1 MEELITL
8 NQLKAYDDEKT
19 NIWHNNFTTNNLT
32 AENVN
37 VSNFVANNASF
48 GSINA
53 NGKLGDNGQV
63 LGKNNGVLEWM
74 NVSGGGSVDTDNLIV
89 NNITI
94 NNSATVYGDVFTHKG
109 FDVAS
114 TKLIPEDDY
123 NNLGSEARNDAFYI
137 TGPNGNMYFMG
148 MKWTPSYVPTYPGS
162 YVAYVDLPKM
172 ANNMQTL
179 TTSTLT
185 FTSDA
190 VTNSFVNGG
199 KYNGISKKTPFGVET
214 WDNTAPIGTQANN
227 GSIITNANELYIVD
241 ASHLYYSCRRL
252 TDTFISNSLLI
263 TNAPRGYN
271 PLKYC
276 TNMNNTFYG
285 CSNFN
290 QPVNIPNS
298 VTNMYQTFARCYNFN
313 QPVNIPNSVTSL
325 VNTFQGCS
333 NFNQPVNIPNSVTEL
348 SFTFQEC
355 RSFNQPVNIPNS
367 VTNMYRTFYNCASFN
382 QPVNIPNSVTS
393 WNNTFARC
401 SSFNQPVNI
410 PNSVTSLESTF
421 AICYNFNQPVNI
433 PNSVTNMYRTFQGCS
448 NFNQPVNIPNSVTEL
463 SFTFQECRSFNQPVN
478 IPNSVTD
485 LSVTFARCYNFNQ
498 PVNIPNSVTELSS
511 TFASC
516 SNFNQPVNIPNSV
529 KRMLQTFVSCS
540 NFNQPVN
547 IPNSVTNMYQT
558 FYDCT
563 TLSSSTV
570 PIHISHTIALGN
582 TSNYIYNCLVNNY
595 TGIAF
600 DPSRILNDL

>member
-1 MEELITL
+1 MEELITF

-53 NGKLGDNGQV
+53 NGKLGNNGQV

-74 NVSGGGSVDTDNLIV
+74 NVSGGGSADLDNFFV
-89 NNITI
+89 YNITI
-94 NNSATVYGDVFTHKG
+94 NNSATVNGDVFTHKG

-114 TKLIPEDDY
+114 TKLIMEDNY
-123 NNLGSEARNDAFYI
+123 NNLGAEARNDAFYI

-148 MKWTPSYVPTYPGS
+148 MKWTPSYVPTYPDS

-199 KYNGISKKTPFGVET
+199 TYNGISKKTVFSGET
-214 WDNTAPIGTQANN
+214 WDNSALIGTQANT

-241 ASHLYYSCRRL
+241 ASNMYNGCRNL
-252 TDTFISNSLLI
+252 TDTFLSNPALI
-263 TNAPRGYN
+263 TNAPYGYD

-276 TNMNNTFYG
+276 INMANIFYGCSNFNQPVNIPNSITRMGGTFSGCSNFNQPVNIPNSVTVMSYTFDGCSNFNQPVNIPNSVTDMYYTFYGCSNFNQPVNIPNSVTDMSSTFGSCSTFNQLVNIPNSVTGMAHTFYRCSNFNQPVNIPNSVIIMSGTFSSCSNFNQPVNIPNSVTSFDNTFYG

-298 VTNMYQTFARCYNFN
+298 VTSLYMTFFNCNNLN

-325 VNTFQGCS
+325 DN
-333 NFNQPVNIPNSVTEL
+333 
-348 SFTFQEC
+348 
-355 RSFNQPVNIPNS
+355 
-367 VTNMYRTFYNCASFN
+367 TFYNCASFN
-382 QPVNIPNSVTS
+382 QPVSIPNSV
-393 WNNTFARC
+393 R
-401 SSFNQPVNI
+401 V
-410 PNSVTSLESTF
+410 L
-421 AICYNFNQPVNI
+421 
-433 PNSVTNMYRTFQGCS
+433 YRAFGG
-448 NFNQPVNIPNSVTEL
+448 
-463 SFTFQECRSFNQPVN
+463 
-478 IPNSVTD
+478 
-485 LSVTFARCYNFNQ
+485 
-498 PVNIPNSVTELSS
+498 
-511 TFASC
+511 
-516 SNFNQPVNIPNSV
+516 
-529 KRMLQTFVSCS
+529 
-540 NFNQPVN
+540 
-547 IPNSVTNMYQT
+547 
-558 FYDCT
+558 CT
-563 TLSSSTV
+563 TLESSTV
-570 PIHISHTIALGN
+570 PIHISSSIALGD
-582 TSNYIYNCLVNNY
+582 TSNSIYNSLVNGY
-595 TGIAF
+595 TGITF
-600 DPSRILNDL
+600 DPSRILNDLQ